1 MNMKISI
8 KVYTF
13 IVLFVQPLQ
22 GFSLAESPW
31 ESFAMAV
38 PTDNCTILSL
48 NVAAKTTVKPVKI
61 GNANPHNGRV
71 LA

>member
-1 MNMKISI
+1 MAAA
-8 KVYTF
+8 F
-13 IVLFVQPLQ
+13 Q